1 MLNYQQMEFLT
12 YERQKGFLDEAA
24 QRRLGKLLPPTN
36 WPQWYRQIP
45 IHLRRTMQRV
55 YVLFAVVVALTAV
68 TLFFVACAA
77 PVPATR
83 STGAQA
89 EATSPPAA
97 AAGGEVSRQETLIFA
112 SDTTDLISLD
122 PAVAYEFSSI
132 QAEGSIYETLVSLEP
147 GQPGV
152 KPLLAEKWG
161 VKDNGDK
168 WTITFHLN
176 PKATFADGKP
186 VTADDVVYSWSRA
199 LDLNKSP
206 AFLLKD
212 IVQVTK
218 DSMKAVD
225 PQTFEVS
232 FPKAVGPQLFLFV
245 ISSTVAAVVEKAV
258 VDANKGDDMGST
270 YLNDHSA
277 GSGAYVLNKWEREVA
292 ITLDA
297 NPKYWGTAPKLK
309 RVIMQNM
316 KEAANR
322 QAAIETGDADIVQD
336 LGPEQKKALD
346 GNANLKLVTV
356 NNTQLIYLGL
366 NAKKPP
372 LDNADVR
379 EAIRYAI
386 NYDEIM
392 TLTGGDAKL
401 VQEIIPDG
409 FLGHTGK
416 NPFKQDIAKAKE
428 LLAKAG
434 VKEGTEIEALV
445 PSNFPA
451 GPIDFPTLAA
461 KVQSDLEKVGLKLTL
476 KQLLYSELLKLYR
489 AQEGQM
495 TFILWGPDYPDP
507 DANVTPF
514 TNYDAKSIAW
524 RNGWENKDATA
535 LAQKAAVG
543 STDDE
548 RVKLYAQVTD
558 LVLHQGPYA
567 VLYQPL
573 RTYGLRSNIDGF
585 IFDPA
590 DTPGITFAL
599 ISKK

>member
-1 MLNYQQMEFLT
+1 MAKHWRSNS
-12 YERQKGFLDEAA
+12 
-24 QRRLGKLLPPTN
+24 RLLVLLL
-36 WPQWYRQIP
+36 IVS
-45 IHLRRTMQRV
+45 MV
-55 YVLFAVVVALTAV
+55 M
-68 TLFFVACAA
+68 VACVAPAA
-77 PVPATR
+77 PAPAT
-83 STGAQA
+83 GAKP
-89 EATSPPAA
+89 EATKAPAA
-97 AAGGEVSRQETLIFA
+97 AAAPNGDVSRQDTLIFA

-122 PAVAYEFSSI
+122 PAVAYEFSGI

-152 KPLLAEKWG
+152 KPLLAEKWD

-176 PKATFADGKP
+176 AKATFADGKP
-186 VTADDVVYSWSRA
+186 VTADDVVYSWSRS

-218 DSMKAVD
+218 ESMKAVD

-232 FPKAVGPQLFLFV
+232 FPKTIGPQLFLSV

-270 YLNDHSA
+270 WLNDHSA
-277 GSGAYVLNKWEREVA
+277 GSGAYMLNKWEREVA

-297 NPKYWGTAPKLK
+297 NPKYWGTAPKIK
-309 RVIMQNM
+309 RVLMQNM

-346 GNANLKLVTV
+346 GNADVKLVTA

-372 LDNADVR
+372 LDNPDVR

-386 NYDEIM
+386 NYDEIIA
-392 TLTGGDAKL
+392 LTAGDAKL
-401 VQEIIPDG
+401 VQEVIPDG
-409 FLGHTGK
+409 FLGHTGQ

-461 KVQSDLEKVGLKLTL
+461 KVQSDLEKAGLKLNL
-476 KQLLYSELLKLYR
+476 KQLQVSELLKQYR
-489 AQEGQM
+489 AQEAQF

-507 DANVTPF
+507 DANARPF
-514 TNYDAKSIAW
+514 SDYAIKSIAY
-524 RNGWENKDATA
+524 RNGWENKDIPA
-535 LAQKAAVG
+535 LAQKGAAAV
-543 STDDE
+543 TDEE
-548 RVKLYAQVTD
+548 RVKTYAEFTERM
-558 LVLHQGPYA
+558 LHEGPYA

-573 RTYGLRSNIDGF
+573 RTYALRSNIDGF

-590 DTPGITFAL
+590 DTPSITFAL